1 MPDGTSLGRMALALK
16 EVAPMRLLTRLVA
29 GGGVAAFFF
38 FSWIIMMLWNSIVA
52 GHLALYKSLSYLQA
66 CGLWLLVI
74 LLFAWAG
81 IGAGWRF
88 ILGWHRERRREE
100 FGREIE
106 NKIRCGLARWVGAE
120 KDVEWDEL
128 GDKFEKRIKSK
139 FKQWLAE
146 DDT

>member
-1 MPDGTSLGRMALALK
+1 
-16 EVAPMRLLTRLVA
+16 MRLLTRLVA

-52 GHLALYKSLSYLQA
+52 GHLELAKPLSYLQT
-66 CGLWLLVI
+66 CGLWFMII
-74 LLFAWAG
+74 LLFAWTG

-88 ILGWHRERRREE
+88 RLSWCRERRREE
-100 FGREIE
+100 SGRDIE
-106 NKIRCGLARWVGAE
+106 RKIRRGLARWAGAE
-120 KDVEWDEL
+120 EDVEWDDL
-128 GDKFEKRIKSK
+128 GNQIEKRLKAK